1 METTHPEEIWMPDIT
16 YIGNRNSHMSL
27 NSLDTQSSLNI
38 LKLANRNRLYIEAPL
53 IHHSNRGRPSFL
65 IFAHIFFILKAM
77 AKKEK
82 SIKTLSFP
90 KWRNVCSPYCIYLS
104 EHSFRFYASLSSV
117 FQSFLETEQL
127 FCFLLVF
134 SEPVIQ
140 FYRPISFCFKTSV
153 S

>member
-90 KWRNVCSPYCIYLS
+90 KWRNVCSPYCILFVRTQLPVLRISVLCVSVLPLS
-104 EHSFRFYASLSSV
+104 RATLW
-117 FQSFLETEQL
+117 L
-127 FCFLLVF
+127 FACIF
-134 SEPVIQ
+134 
-140 FYRPISFCFKTSV
+140 
-153 S
+153 

>member
-65 IFAHIFFILKAM
+65 IFAHI
-77 AKKEK
+77 
-82 SIKTLSFP
+82 SFQ
-90 KWRNVCSPYCIYLS
+90 NGGTFVVHIVFYLS